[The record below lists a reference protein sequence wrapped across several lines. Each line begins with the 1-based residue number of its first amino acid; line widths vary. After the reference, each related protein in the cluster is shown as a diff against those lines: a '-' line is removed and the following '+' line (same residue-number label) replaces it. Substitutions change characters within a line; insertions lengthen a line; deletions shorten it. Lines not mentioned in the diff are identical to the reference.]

1 MAELTAAYYG
11 AHGVK
16 NVQPRLFNPA
26 ANQLYHA
33 HAKDQIP
40 TRSARLFLELLK
52 AEQLPAWVTQ
62 MIDLDLLNAAAI

>member
-16 NVQPRLFNPA
+16 DAKARLFNPA

-33 HAKDQIP
+33 QAKDQIP
-40 TRSARLFLELLK
+40 TRSARMFLELLK
-52 AEQLPAWVTQ
+52 AEQLPAWVSQ
-62 MIDLDLLNAAAI
+62 MIDLDLLNAAAL